1 MMRLATGIGIIP
13 MLSPNA
19 AMATKNTKKATTMPT
34 RVARAHMRKNP
45 QPTVLRFAFM
55 LAPVGWSGR
64 KLMIGGLTVGFSRAE
79 RASKPCAFQQLV
91 LRARARQRRVVAA
104 RSASAASP
112 GWVAP
117 QAKPHVTEA
126 LDTRSVGWCN
136 YHGHSGLGFWKNASA
151 AFSVQS
157 YAMVNHLPVW
167 RKYDRS
173 KGLWCMNR

>member
-1 MMRLATGIGIIP
+1 MGDTPWLCVVCPALLVNGPPDVGVEAEVSKSRP
-13 MLSPNA
+13 
-19 AMATKNTKKATTMPT
+19 TT
-34 RVARAHMRKNP
+34 
-45 QPTVLRFAFM
+45 
-55 LAPVGWSGR
+55 
-64 KLMIGGLTVGFSRAE
+64 GFSRAE